1 MPPKC
6 SVFGNEDVLERFSG
20 YPINGAGS
28 FVPETM
34 EVRWQGGRPGDGMS
48 KRLVLFGTDR
58 IQYKVFRLAV
68 PRPSMRKTADKDV
81 PMS

>member
-1 MPPKC
+1 M
-6 SVFGNEDVLERFSG
+6 
-20 YPINGAGS
+20 
-28 FVPETM
+28 PETM

-68 PRPSMRKTADKDV
+68 PRPSMRETADKDV